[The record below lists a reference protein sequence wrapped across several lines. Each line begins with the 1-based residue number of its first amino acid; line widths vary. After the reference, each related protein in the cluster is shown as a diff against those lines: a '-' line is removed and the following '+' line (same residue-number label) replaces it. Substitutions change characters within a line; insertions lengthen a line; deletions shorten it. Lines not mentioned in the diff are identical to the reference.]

1 MGKTHMDELAWSLQG
16 ENYHYGTPRNGRAL
30 GRIPGGSSSG
40 ERERGF
46 AKVGGFSGW
55 DGYGGIRAR
64 AGVVLRRLLDTNDA

>member
-1 MGKTHMDELAWSLQG
+1 MIGKTHMDELAWSLQG

-30 GRIPGGSSSG
+30 GRESRVEVRAGARRFP
-40 ERERGF
+40 RF
-46 AKVGGFSGW
+46 GGFSGW